1 MEIRHLR
8 SFCAVAD
15 LLSFIQASRRLH
27 LSQPALSAQIQ
38 ALEADVGVQL
48 FERTRRSVKLTV
60 AGEAFRKEAQ
70 SILQAVEAARLRT
83 QKVAS
88 GEAGHLRIGFV
99 ASAALEIVPAIVLA
113 FRRSHPDVTLDLLNI
128 RTSDQLTLLEQ
139 FRPEQ
144 SQFEKSQLNAGFLRL
159 PASSP
164 QLTITPIHREPF
176 TLVLPHGHRLARK
189 KTFPLRELEREPFVA
204 YARQWAPGFYDRWVG
219 IFTKAG
225 FSPTI
230 IQEAGEMATVLAL
243 VGAGAGVAV
252 VPLGIVERRPRTVV
266 TKPLPANAPQSEIG
280 LAIRTSQHSP
290 LLENLLQLALSFA
303 K

>member
-38 ALEADVGVQL
+38 ALEADLGVQL
-48 FERTRRSVKLTV
+48 FERTRRSVKLTG

-83 QKVAS
+83 QMIAS

-113 FRRSHPDVTLDLLNI
+113 FRRSHPNVTLDLLNV

-139 FRPEQ
+139 SR
-144 SQFEKSQLNAGFLRL
+144 LDAGFPRL
-159 PASSP
+159 PAGSP
-164 QLTITPIHREPF
+164 ELTITPIHREPF
-176 TLVLPHGHRLARK
+176 TLILPRGHRLARK
-189 KTFPLRELEREPFVA
+189 KTITLREFEREPFVA

-230 IQEAGEMATVLAL
+230 TQEAGEMATVLAL

-252 VPLGIVERRPRTVV
+252 APRGIVGRRPLTLV
-266 TKPLPANAPQSEIG
+266 TRPFPANAPQSEIG
-280 LAIRTSQHSP
+280 LAIRTDRHSP
-290 LLENLLQLALSFA
+290 LLENLLHLALSFA
-303 K
+303 EKL

>member
-38 ALEADVGVQL
+38 ALEADLGVQL
-48 FERTRRSVKLTV
+48 FERTRRSVKLTG

-83 QKVAS
+83 QMIAS

-113 FRRSHPDVTLDLLNI
+113 FRRSHPNVTLDLLNV

-139 FRPEQ
+139 SR
-144 SQFEKSQLNAGFLRL
+144 LDAGFPRL
-159 PASSP
+159 PAGSP
-164 QLTITPIHREPF
+164 ELTITPIHREPF
-176 TLVLPHGHRLARK
+176 TLILPRGHRLARK
-189 KTFPLRELEREPFVA
+189 KTITLREFEREPFVA

-230 IQEAGEMATVLAL
+230 TQEAGEMATVLAL

-252 VPLGIVERRPRTVV
+252 VPRGIVGRRPLTLV
-266 TKPLPANAPQSEIG
+266 TRPLPANAPQSEIG
-280 LAIRTSQHSP
+280 LAIRTDRHSP
-290 LLENLLQLALSFA
+290 LLENLLHLALSFA
-303 K
+303 EKL